1 MMIKIAVVGSK
12 EFMENLLPIAHK
24 LEEIEIDP
32 YIYLH
37 PAESSEILKRLKPCD
52 AIFFSGALPYYMAKE
67 IREQLRIPS
76 TYLQQDET
84 TVASSLLSII
94 YHQSIQP
101 HKISIDLVDRSFITN
116 VFHDIGLKETPQV
129 MDYENMLWSNDEI
142 KSIIDFHLAKYQSG
156 EVDLALTSIHAVYD
170 ELQKIGI
177 PSERMIDPTQSII
190 HGLKDA
196 KIKAE
201 LAKSHS
207 ATVGACII
215 SFIEL
220 QESSLEKLNVISKE
234 LRGSFKQVDEMT
246 FILYTTRGDIESST
260 KTNTIDRLFTNIEG
274 AVSIGFGYGKTV
286 NEAEQN
292 AKIAQGFAKNNPI
305 ERRFYILTSDK
316 ELFGPFPKEQRVQS
330 LKNDNPELMK
340 IAKET
345 KLSPANLSKIIQ
357 FSQSHPSLKFTAA
370 DLSEYLQVTR
380 RSTERLLKKLVDYRY
395 ANICGEEMPYQQ
407 GRPRA
412 IYELNLPLY
421 SFQKF

>member
-1 MMIKIAVVGSK
+1 MIIKIAVVGSK

-52 AIFFSGALPYYMAKE
+52 VIFFSGALPYYMAKE
-67 IREQLRIPS
+67 IRGQLRIPS

-101 HKISIDLVDRSFITN
+101 HKISIDLVDRTFITN
-116 VFHDIGLKETPQV
+116 VFHDIGLKEKPQV
-129 MDYENMLWSNDEI
+129 MDYENMLWSKGEI
-142 KSIIDFHLAKYQSG
+142 NRVIDFHVAKYQSG
-156 EVDLALTSIHAVYD
+156 DSDLALTSIHAVYD

-215 SFIEL
+215 SFMEI
-220 QESSLEKLNVISKE
+220 QESSLEQLNIVSKE

-246 FILYTTRGDIESST
+246 FILYTTRGDIESSI
-260 KTNTIDRLFTNIEG
+260 KTNMIDNVFMSIEG
-274 AVSIGFGYGKTV
+274 RIAIGFGYGKTV
-286 NEAEQN
+286 KEAEQN

-305 ERRFYILTSDK
+305 NHCFYILTSEK

-330 LKNDNPELMK
+330 LKNANPELMK

-380 RSTERLLKKLVDYRY
+380 RSTERLLKKLVDYGY
-395 ANICGEEMPYQQ
+395 AHICGEEMPYQQ

-412 IYELNLPLY
+412 IYELNLPLFL
-421 SFQKF
+421 SF

>member
-12 EFMENLLPIAHK
+12 DFIENLLPIAHK

-37 PAESSEILKRLKPCD
+37 PAESSELLKRLKPCD
-52 AIFFSGALPYYMAKE
+52 VIFFSGALPYYMAKE

-76 TYLQQDET
+76 THLQQDET
-84 TVASSLLSII
+84 TVASSLLSIV
-94 YHQSIQP
+94 YHQGIQP
-101 HKISIDLVDRSFITN
+101 HKISIDLVNRSFITN
-116 VFHDIGLKETPQV
+116 VFNDIGIKETPQV

-142 KSIIDFHLAKYQSG
+142 KRIIDFHLAKYQSG
-156 EVDLALTSIHAVYD
+156 AVDLALTSIHAVYD
-170 ELQKIGI
+170 ELQRLGV
-177 PSERMIDPTQSII
+177 PSERMIDPTKSIVQ
-190 HGLKDA
+190 GLTDA

-215 SFIEL
+215 SFIALKED
-220 QESSLEKLNVISKE
+220 SLKQLHVISKE

-246 FILYTTRGDIESST
+246 FILYTTRGDIESII
-260 KTNTIDRLFTNIEG
+260 KTNMIDHLFTNIEG
-274 AVSIGFGYGKTV
+274 AISIGFGYGKTV
-286 NEAEQN
+286 NDAEQN

-305 ERRFYILTSDK
+305 ESCFYILTSDK

-330 LKNDNPELMK
+330 LKNDNPELIK

-380 RSTERLLKKLVDYRY
+380 RSTERLLKKLVDYGY
-395 ANICGEEMPYQQ
+395 AHICGEEMPYQQ

-412 IYELNLPLY
+412 IYELNLPMY

>member
-12 EFMENLLPIAHK
+12 EFMETILPIAHK

-37 PAESSEILKRLKPCD
+37 PAESSELLKRLKPCD
-52 AIFFSGALPYYMAKE
+52 VIFFSGALPYYMAKE

-84 TVASSLLSII
+84 TVASSILSIM

-101 HKISIDLVDRSFITN
+101 HNISIDLVDRSFITN
-116 VFHDIGLKETPQV
+116 VFHDIGIKESPQV
-129 MDYENMLWSNDEI
+129 FDYENMLWSKDEI
-142 KSIIDFHLAKYQSG
+142 NRVIDFHVAKYQSG
-156 EVDLALTSIHAVYD
+156 EAHLALTSIHAVYD

-177 PSERMIDPTQSII
+177 PSKRMIDPKQSII

-207 ATVGACII
+207 ATVGACMI
-215 SFIEL
+215 
-220 QESSLEKLNVISKE
+220 SSLELREGLLEQLDVISKE
-234 LRGSFKQVDEMT
+234 LRGSFKKIDEMT
-246 FILYTTRGDIESST
+246 FILYTTRGDIESII
-260 KTNTIDRLFTNIEG
+260 KTNMINNLFVNIEG
-274 AVSIGFGYGKTV
+274 TIAIGFGYGKTV
-286 NEAEQN
+286 KEAEQN

-305 ERRFYILTSDK
+305 DHCFYILTSDK

-330 LKNDNPELMK
+330 LKNDNPALMK

-380 RSTERLLKKLVDYRY
+380 RSTERLLKKLVDYGY
-395 ANICGEEMPYQQ
+395 AHICGEEMPYQQ

-412 IYELNLPLY
+412 IYELNLPLFL
-421 SFQKF
+421 SF

>member
-12 EFMENLLPIAHK
+12 EFMENLFPIAQK
-24 LEEIEIDP
+24 LEGIEIDP

-37 PAESSEILKRLKPCD
+37 PTESSELLKCLKPCD
-52 AIFFSGALPYYMAKE
+52 VIFFSGALPYYMAKE

-84 TVASSLLSII
+84 TVASSILSVM
-94 YHQSIQP
+94 YHQRIQP

-116 VFHDIGLKETPQV
+116 VFHDIGIKENPQV
-129 MDYENMLWSNDEI
+129 LDYENMLWSKDEI
-142 KSIIDFHLAKYQSG
+142 NRVIDFHVAKYQSG
-156 EVDLALTSIHAVYD
+156 DAHLALTSIHAVYD

-177 PSERMIDPTQSII
+177 PSERMIDPKQSII

-207 ATVGACII
+207 ATVGACMI
-215 SFIEL
+215 
-220 QESSLEKLNVISKE
+220 SSLELREGLLEQLDAISKE
-234 LRGSFKQVDEMT
+234 LRGSFKKVDEMT
-246 FILYTTRGDIESST
+246 FILYTTRGDIESII
-260 KTNTIDRLFTNIEG
+260 KTNMINNLFASIEG
-274 AVSIGFGYGKTV
+274 TIAIGFGYGKTV
-286 NEAEQN
+286 KEAEQN
-292 AKIAQGFAKNNPI
+292 AKIAQSFAKNNPI
-305 ERRFYILTSDK
+305 DHCFYILTSDK

-380 RSTERLLKKLVDYRY
+380 RSTERLLKKLVDYGY
-395 ANICGEEMPYQQ
+395 AHICGEEMPYQQ

-412 IYELNLPLY
+412 IYEMNLPVSL
-421 SFQKF
+421 SF

>member
-37 PAESSEILKRLKPCD
+37 PAESSELLKRLKPCD
-52 AIFFSGALPYYMAKE
+52 VIFFSGALPYYMAKE
-67 IREQLRIPS
+67 IREQLPIPS

-101 HKISIDLVDRSFITN
+101 HKISIDLVDRSFIKN

-129 MDYENMLWSNDEI
+129 MDYENVLWSNDEI
-142 KSIIDFHLAKYQSG
+142 KRIIDFHLAKYQSG
-156 EVDLALTSIHAVYD
+156 EADLALTSIHAVYD

-201 LAKSHS
+201 LAKSRS

-220 QESSLEKLNVISKE
+220 QEKSFEQLNVISKE

-260 KTNTIDRLFTNIEG
+260 KTNTIDLLFTNIEG

-305 ERRFYILTSDK
+305 ERCFYILTSDK

>member
-12 EFMENLLPIAHK
+12 EFMETLLPVAHK
-24 LEEIEIDP
+24 IEEIEIDP
-32 YIYLH
+32 YIYLN
-37 PAESSEILKRLKPCD
+37 PAESSELLKRLKPCD
-52 AIFFSGALPYYMAKE
+52 FIFFSGALPYYMAKE

-84 TVASSLLSII
+84 TVASSILSVM
-94 YHQSIQP
+94 YHQGIQP
-101 HKISIDLVDRSFITN
+101 HNISIDLVDRSFITN
-116 VFHDIGLKETPQV
+116 VFRDIGIKESPQV
-129 MDYENMLWSNDEI
+129 FDYENMLWSKDEI
-142 KSIIDFHLAKYQSG
+142 KRVIDFHVTKHRSG
-156 EVDLALTSIHAVYD
+156 EAHLALTSIHAVYD

-177 PSERMIDPTQSII
+177 PSERMIDLKQSII

-207 ATVGACII
+207 ATVGACMI
-215 SFIEL
+215 
-220 QESSLEKLNVISKE
+220 SSLKLREGLLEQLDVISKE
-234 LRGSFKQVDEMT
+234 LRGSFKKVDEMT
-246 FILYTTRGDIESST
+246 FILYTTRGDIESII
-260 KTNTIDRLFTNIEG
+260 KTNMINNLFASIKGTI
-274 AVSIGFGYGKTV
+274 AIGFGYGKTV
-286 NEAEQN
+286 KEAEQN
-292 AKIAQGFAKNNPI
+292 AKIAQSFAKNNPI
-305 ERRFYILTSDK
+305 DHCFYILTSDK

-330 LKNDNPELMK
+330 LKNENPELMK

-380 RSTERLLKKLVDYRY
+380 RSTERLLKKLVDYGY
-395 ANICGEEMPYQQ
+395 AHICGEEMPYQQ

-412 IYELNLPLY
+412 IYEMNLPVSL
-421 SFQKF
+421 SF

>member
-12 EFMENLLPIAHK
+12 EFMETLLPIAHK

-37 PAESSEILKRLKPCD
+37 PAESSELLTRLKPCD
-52 AIFFSGALPYYMAKE
+52 FIFFSGALPYYMAKE

-84 TVASSLLSII
+84 TVVSSILSVM
-94 YHQSIQP
+94 YHQRIQP

-116 VFHDIGLKETPQV
+116 VFHDIGIKESPQV
-129 MDYENMLWSNDEI
+129 FDYENMLWNKEEI
-142 KSIIDFHLAKYQSG
+142 NRVIDFHVAKYQSG
-156 EVDLALTSIHAVYD
+156 EAHLALTSIHAVYD
-170 ELQKIGI
+170 ELQKVGI
-177 PSERMIDPTQSII
+177 PSERMIDPKQSII

-207 ATVGACII
+207 ATVGACMI
-215 SFIEL
+215 
-220 QESSLEKLNVISKE
+220 SSLELREGLLEQLDVISKA
-234 LRGSFKQVDEMT
+234 LHGSFKKVDEMT
-246 FILYTTRGDIESST
+246 FILYTTRGDIESII
-260 KTNTIDRLFTNIEG
+260 KTNRIHTLFASIEG
-274 AVSIGFGYGKTV
+274 TIAIGFGYGKTV
-286 NEAEQN
+286 KEAEQN
-292 AKIAQGFAKNNPI
+292 AKIAQSFAKNNPI
-305 ERRFYILTSDK
+305 DHCFYILTSDK

-330 LKNDNPELMK
+330 LKNENPELMK

-380 RSTERLLKKLVDYRY
+380 RSTERLLKKLVDYGY
-395 ANICGEEMPYQQ
+395 AHICGEEMPYQQ

-412 IYELNLPLY
+412 IYELNLPLSL
-421 SFQKF
+421 SF

>member
-12 EFMENLLPIAHK
+12 EFMETLLPVAHK

-37 PAESSEILKRLKPCD
+37 PAESSELLKRLKPCD
-52 AIFFSGALPYYMAKE
+52 VIFFSGALPYYMAKE

-84 TVASSLLSII
+84 TVASSILSVM
-94 YHQSIQP
+94 YHQGIQP
-101 HKISIDLVDRSFITN
+101 HKISIDLVDRSFIIN
-116 VFHDIGLKETPQV
+116 VFQDIGIKESPQ
-129 MDYENMLWSNDEI
+129 MFDYENMLWSKDEI
-142 KSIIDFHLAKYQSG
+142 NRVIDFHVAKYQSG
-156 EVDLALTSIHAVYD
+156 EAQLALTSIHAVYD

-177 PSERMIDPTQSII
+177 PSKRMIDPKQSII

-207 ATVGACII
+207 ATVGACMI
-215 SFIEL
+215 
-220 QESSLEKLNVISKE
+220 SSLELREGLLEQLDVISKE
-234 LRGSFKQVDEMT
+234 LRGSFKKIDEMT
-246 FILYTTRGDIESST
+246 FILYTTRGDIESII
-260 KTNTIDRLFTNIEG
+260 KTNMINNLFASIEG
-274 AVSIGFGYGKTV
+274 TIAIGFGYGKTV
-286 NEAEQN
+286 KEAEQN

-305 ERRFYILTSDK
+305 DHCFYILTSDK

-330 LKNDNPELMK
+330 LKNDNPALMK

-380 RSTERLLKKLVDYRY
+380 RSTERLLKKLVDYGY
-395 ANICGEEMPYQQ
+395 AHICGEEMPYQQ

-412 IYELNLPLY
+412 IYELNLPLSL
-421 SFQKF
+421 SF

>member
-12 EFMENLLPIAHK
+12 EFMETLLPVAHK

-37 PAESSEILKRLKPCD
+37 PAESSELLKCLKPCD
-52 AIFFSGALPYYMAKE
+52 FIFFSGALPYYMAKE

-84 TVASSLLSII
+84 TVASSILSVM
-94 YHQSIQP
+94 YHQRIQP
-101 HKISIDLVDRSFITN
+101 HNISIDLVDRSFITN
-116 VFHDIGLKETPQV
+116 VFHDIGIKESPQV
-129 MDYENMLWSNDEI
+129 LDYENMLWSKDEI
-142 KSIIDFHLAKYQSG
+142 NRVIDFHVAKYQSG
-156 EVDLALTSIHAVYD
+156 DAYLALTSIHAVYD

-177 PSERMIDPTQSII
+177 PSERMIDPKQSII

-201 LAKSHS
+201 LAKIHS
-207 ATVGACII
+207 ATVGACMI
-215 SFIEL
+215 
-220 QESSLEKLNVISKE
+220 SSLKLRVGLLEQLDAISKE
-234 LRGSFKQVDEMT
+234 LRGSFKKVDEMT
-246 FILYTTRGDIESST
+246 FILYTTRGDIESII
-260 KTNTIDRLFTNIEG
+260 KTNMINNLFASIEG
-274 AVSIGFGYGKTV
+274 TIAIGFGYGKTV
-286 NEAEQN
+286 KEAEQN
-292 AKIAQGFAKNNPI
+292 AKIAQSFAKNNPI
-305 ERRFYILTSDK
+305 DHCFYILTSDK

-380 RSTERLLKKLVDYRY
+380 RSTERLLKKLVDYGY
-395 ANICGEEMPYQQ
+395 AHICGEEMPYQQ

-412 IYELNLPLY
+412 IYEMNLPVSL
-421 SFQKF
+421 SF

>member
-12 EFMENLLPIAHK
+12 EFMETILPIAHK

-37 PAESSEILKRLKPCD
+37 PAESSELLKRLKPCD
-52 AIFFSGALPYYMAKE
+52 VIFFSGALPYYMAKE

-84 TVASSLLSII
+84 TVASSILSIM

-101 HKISIDLVDRSFITN
+101 HNISIDLVDRSFITN
-116 VFHDIGLKETPQV
+116 VFHDIGIKESPQV
-129 MDYENMLWSNDEI
+129 FDYENMLWSKDEI
-142 KSIIDFHLAKYQSG
+142 NRVIDFHVAKYQSG
-156 EVDLALTSIHAVYD
+156 EAHLALTSIHAVYD

-177 PSERMIDPTQSII
+177 PSERMIDPKQSII

-201 LAKSHS
+201 LAKSYS

-215 SFIEL
+215 S
-220 QESSLEKLNVISKE
+220 SLELRDGLFEQLDVISKE
-234 LRGSFKQVDEMT
+234 LRGSFKTIDEMT
-246 FILYTTRGDIESST
+246 FILYTTRGDIESII
-260 KTNTIDRLFTNIEG
+260 KTNTMNNLFASIEG
-274 AVSIGFGYGKTV
+274 TIAIGFGYGKTV
-286 NEAEQN
+286 KEAEQN

-305 ERRFYILTSDK
+305 DHCFYILTSDK

-357 FSQSHPSLKFTAA
+357 FSQSNPSLKFTAA

-380 RSTERLLKKLVDYRY
+380 RSTERLLKKLVDYGY
-395 ANICGEEMPYQQ
+395 AHICGEEMPYQQ

-412 IYELNLPLY
+412 LYELNLPLFL
-421 SFQKF
+421 SF

>member
-1 MMIKIAVVGSK
+1 MIIKIAVVGSK

-24 LEEIEIDP
+24 LEEIEIEP

-52 AIFFSGALPYYMAKE
+52 VIFFSGALPYYMAKE

-101 HKISIDLVDRSFITN
+101 HKISIDLVDRTFITN
-116 VFHDIGLKETPQV
+116 VFHDIGLKEKPQV
-129 MDYENMLWSNDEI
+129 MDYENMLWSKDEI
-142 KSIIDFHLAKYQSG
+142 NRVIDFHVAKYQSG
-156 EVDLALTSIHAVYD
+156 DSDLALTSIHAVYD

-215 SFIEL
+215 SFMERK
-220 QESSLEKLNVISKE
+220 ESSLEQLNVVSKE

-246 FILYTTRGDIESST
+246 FILYTTRGDIESSI
-260 KTNTIDRLFTNIEG
+260 KTNMIDSVFMSIEG
-274 AVSIGFGYGKTV
+274 RIAIGFGYGKTV
-286 NEAEQN
+286 KEAEQN
-292 AKIAQGFAKNNPI
+292 AKIAQDFAKNNPI
-305 ERRFYILTSDK
+305 EHCFYILTSEK

-380 RSTERLLKKLVDYRY
+380 RSTERLLKKLVDYGY
-395 ANICGEEMPYQQ
+395 AHICGEEMPYQQ

-412 IYELNLPLY
+412 LYELNLPLFL
-421 SFQKF
+421 SF

>member
-52 AIFFSGALPYYMAKE
+52 VIFFSGALPYYMAKE

-220 QESSLEKLNVISKE
+220 QESSLEQLNVISKE

>member
-12 EFMENLLPIAHK
+12 EFMETILPIAHK

-37 PAESSEILKRLKPCD
+37 PAESSELLKRLKPCD
-52 AIFFSGALPYYMAKE
+52 VIFFSGALPYYMAKE

-84 TVASSLLSII
+84 TVASSILSIM

-101 HKISIDLVDRSFITN
+101 HNISIDLVDRSFITN
-116 VFHDIGLKETPQV
+116 VFHDIGIKESPQV
-129 MDYENMLWSNDEI
+129 FDYENMLWSKDEI
-142 KSIIDFHLAKYQSG
+142 NRVIDFHVAKYQSG
-156 EVDLALTSIHAVYD
+156 EAHLALTSIHAVYD
-170 ELQKIGI
+170 ELQKLGV

-201 LAKSHS
+201 LAKSYS

-215 SFIEL
+215 S
-220 QESSLEKLNVISKE
+220 SLELRDGLLEQLDVISKE
-234 LRGSFKQVDEMT
+234 LRGSFKTIDEMT
-246 FILYTTRGDIESST
+246 FILYTTRGDIESII
-260 KTNTIDRLFTNIEG
+260 KTNTMNNLFASIEG
-274 AVSIGFGYGKTV
+274 TIAIGFGYGKTV
-286 NEAEQN
+286 KEAEQN

-305 ERRFYILTSDK
+305 DHCFYILTSDK

-380 RSTERLLKKLVDYRY
+380 RSTERLLKKLVDYGY
-395 ANICGEEMPYQQ
+395 AHICGEEMPYQQ

-412 IYELNLPLY
+412 LYELNLPLFL
-421 SFQKF
+421 SF

>member
-12 EFMENLLPIAHK
+12 EFMETLLPIAHK

-37 PAESSEILKRLKPCD
+37 PAESSELLTRLKPCD
-52 AIFFSGALPYYMAKE
+52 FIFFSGALPYYMAKE

-84 TVASSLLSII
+84 TVVSSILSVM
-94 YHQSIQP
+94 YHQRIQP

-116 VFHDIGLKETPQV
+116 VFHDIGIKESPQV
-129 MDYENMLWSNDEI
+129 FDYENMLWSKEEI
-142 KSIIDFHLAKYQSG
+142 NRVIDFHVAKYQSG
-156 EVDLALTSIHAVYD
+156 EAHLALTSIHAVYD
-170 ELQKIGI
+170 ELQKVGI
-177 PSERMIDPTQSII
+177 PSERMIDPKQSII

-207 ATVGACII
+207 ATVGACMI
-215 SFIEL
+215 
-220 QESSLEKLNVISKE
+220 SSLELREGLLEQLDAISKA
-234 LRGSFKQVDEMT
+234 LHGSFKKVDEMT
-246 FILYTTRGDIESST
+246 FILYTTRGDIESII
-260 KTNTIDRLFTNIEG
+260 KTNMIHTLFASIEG
-274 AVSIGFGYGKTV
+274 TIAIGFGYGKTV
-286 NEAEQN
+286 KEAEQN
-292 AKIAQGFAKNNPI
+292 AKIAQSFAKNNPI
-305 ERRFYILTSDK
+305 DHCFYILTSDK

-330 LKNDNPELMK
+330 LKNENPELMK

-380 RSTERLLKKLVDYRY
+380 RSTERLLKKLVDYGY
-395 ANICGEEMPYQQ
+395 AHICGEEMPYQQ

-412 IYELNLPLY
+412 IYELNLPLSL
-421 SFQKF
+421 SF

>member
-52 AIFFSGALPYYMAKE
+52 VIFFSGALPYYMAKE

>member
-12 EFMENLLPIAHK
+12 EFMETLLPIAHK

-32 YIYLH
+32 YVYLH
-37 PAESSEILKRLKPCD
+37 PAESSELLKCLKPCD
-52 AIFFSGALPYYMAKE
+52 FIFFSGALPYYMAKE

-84 TVASSLLSII
+84 TVASSILSVM
-94 YHQSIQP
+94 YHQGVQP
-101 HKISIDLVDRSFITN
+101 HKISIDLVDRSFIIN
-116 VFHDIGLKETPQV
+116 VFHDIGIKESPQV
-129 MDYENMLWSNDEI
+129 FDYENMLWSKDEI
-142 KSIIDFHLAKYQSG
+142 NRVIDFHVAKYQSG
-156 EVDLALTSIHAVYD
+156 EAHLALTSIHAVYD

-177 PSERMIDPTQSII
+177 PSERMIDPKQSII

-201 LAKSHS
+201 LARSHS

-215 SFIEL
+215 S
-220 QESSLEKLNVISKE
+220 SLELRDGLLEQLDVISKE
-234 LRGSFKQVDEMT
+234 LRGSFKTIDEMT
-246 FILYTTRGDIESST
+246 FILYTTRGDIESII
-260 KTNTIDRLFTNIEG
+260 KTNMINNLFASIEG
-274 AVSIGFGYGKTV
+274 TIAIGFGYGKTV
-286 NEAEQN
+286 KEAEQN

-305 ERRFYILTSDK
+305 DHCFYILTSDK

-380 RSTERLLKKLVDYRY
+380 RSTERLLKKLVDYGY
-395 ANICGEEMPYQQ
+395 AHICGEEMPYQQ

-412 IYELNLPLY
+412 LYELNLPLFL
-421 SFQKF
+421 SF

>member
-12 EFMENLLPIAHK
+12 EFMETLLPIAHK

-37 PAESSEILKRLKPCD
+37 PAESSELLTRLKPCD
-52 AIFFSGALPYYMAKE
+52 FIFFSGALPYYMAKE

-84 TVASSLLSII
+84 TVVSSILSVM
-94 YHQSIQP
+94 YHQRIQP

-116 VFHDIGLKETPQV
+116 VFHDIGIKESPQV
-129 MDYENMLWSNDEI
+129 FDYENMLWSKEEI
-142 KSIIDFHLAKYQSG
+142 NRIMDFHIAKYQSG
-156 EVDLALTSIHAVYD
+156 EAHLALTSIHAVYD

-177 PSERMIDPTQSII
+177 PSERMIDPKQSII

-207 ATVGACII
+207 ATVGACMI
-215 SFIEL
+215 
-220 QESSLEKLNVISKE
+220 SSLELREGLLEQLDAISKE
-234 LRGSFKQVDEMT
+234 LRGSFKKVDEMT
-246 FILYTTRGDIESST
+246 FILYTTRGDIESII
-260 KTNTIDRLFTNIEG
+260 KTNMINHLFASIEG
-274 AVSIGFGYGKTV
+274 TIAIGFGYGKTV
-286 NEAEQN
+286 KEAEQN
-292 AKIAQGFAKNNPI
+292 AKIAQSFAKNNPI
-305 ERRFYILTSDK
+305 DHCFYILTSDK

-357 FSQSHPSLKFTAA
+357 FSQSHPSLNFTAA

-380 RSTERLLKKLVDYRY
+380 RSTERLLKKLVDYGY
-395 ANICGEEMPYQQ
+395 AHICGEEMPYQQ

-412 IYELNLPLY
+412 IYEMNLPVSL
-421 SFQKF
+421 SF

>member
-12 EFMENLLPIAHK
+12 EFMETLLPVAHK

-37 PAESSEILKRLKPCD
+37 PAESSELLKRLKPCD
-52 AIFFSGALPYYMAKE
+52 VIFFSGALPYYMAKE

-84 TVASSLLSII
+84 TVASSILSVM
-94 YHQSIQP
+94 YHQGIQP
-101 HKISIDLVDRSFITN
+101 HKISIDLVDRSFIIN
-116 VFHDIGLKETPQV
+116 VFQDIGIKESPQV
-129 MDYENMLWSNDEI
+129 FDYENMLWSKDEI
-142 KSIIDFHLAKYQSG
+142 NRVIDFHVAKYQSG
-156 EVDLALTSIHAVYD
+156 EAQLALTSIHTVYD

-177 PSERMIDPTQSII
+177 PSKRMIDPKQSII

-207 ATVGACII
+207 ATVGACMI
-215 SFIEL
+215 
-220 QESSLEKLNVISKE
+220 SSLELREGFLEQLDVISKE
-234 LRGSFKQVDEMT
+234 LRGSFKKIDEMT
-246 FILYTTRGDIESST
+246 FILYTTRGDIESII
-260 KTNTIDRLFTNIEG
+260 KTNMINNLFASIEG
-274 AVSIGFGYGKTV
+274 TIAIGFGYGKTV
-286 NEAEQN
+286 KEAEQN

-305 ERRFYILTSDK
+305 DHCFYILTSDK

-330 LKNDNPELMK
+330 LKNDNPALMK

-380 RSTERLLKKLVDYRY
+380 RSTERLLKKLVDYGY
-395 ANICGEEMPYQQ
+395 AHICGEEMPYQQ

-412 IYELNLPLY
+412 IYELNLPLSL
-421 SFQKF
+421 SF

>member
-12 EFMENLLPIAHK
+12 EFMENLFPIAHK

-37 PAESSEILKRLKPCD
+37 PAESSELLKRLKPCD

-76 TYLQQDET
+76 TYLQQGET

-94 YHQSIQP
+94 YHQGIQP

-116 VFHDIGLKETPQV
+116 VFHDIGIKENPQV
-129 MDYENMLWSNDEI
+129 LDYENMLWSKDEI
-142 KSIIDFHLAKYQSG
+142 SRIIDFHVDKYQAG
-156 EVDLALTSIHAVYD
+156 EADLALTSIHTVYD
-170 ELQKIGI
+170 ELQAIGI

-190 HGLKDA
+190 QGLKDA

-207 ATVGACII
+207 ATVGACMI
-215 SFIEL
+215 
-220 QESSLEKLNVISKE
+220 SSLELQKSLLEQLDVISKE

-246 FILYTTRGDIESST
+246 FILYTTRGDIESII
-260 KTNTIDRLFTNIEG
+260 KTNMIDNVFTSIEG
-274 AVSIGFGYGKTV
+274 RIAIGFGYGKTV
-286 NEAEQN
+286 KEAEQN

-305 ERRFYILTSDK
+305 DRCFYILTSDK
-316 ELFGPFPKEQRVQS
+316 ELFGPFPKDQRVQS
-330 LKNDNPELMK
+330 LRNDHPELVK

-380 RSTERLLKKLVDYRY
+380 RSTERLLKKLVDYGY
-395 ANICGEEMPYQQ
+395 AHICGEEMPYQQ

-412 IYELNLPLY
+412 IYELNLPLLL
-421 SFQKF
+421 SF

>member
-12 EFMENLLPIAHK
+12 EFMETLLPIAHK

-37 PAESSEILKRLKPCD
+37 PAESSELLTRLKPCD
-52 AIFFSGALPYYMAKE
+52 FIFFSGALPYYMAKE

-84 TVASSLLSII
+84 TVVSSILSVM
-94 YHQSIQP
+94 YHQGIQP

-116 VFHDIGLKETPQV
+116 VFHDIGIKESPQV
-129 MDYENMLWSNDEI
+129 FDYENMLWSKDEI
-142 KSIIDFHLAKYQSG
+142 NRVTDFHIAKYQSG
-156 EVDLALTSIHAVYD
+156 EAHLALTSIHAVYD

-177 PSERMIDPTQSII
+177 PSERMIDPKQSII

-207 ATVGACII
+207 ATVGACMI
-215 SFIEL
+215 
-220 QESSLEKLNVISKE
+220 SSLELREDLLEQLDAISKA
-234 LRGSFKQVDEMT
+234 LHGSFKKVDEMT
-246 FILYTTRGDIESST
+246 FILYTTRGDIESII
-260 KTNTIDRLFTNIEG
+260 KTNMINTLFASIEG
-274 AVSIGFGYGKTV
+274 TIAMGFGYGKTV
-286 NEAEQN
+286 KEAEQN
-292 AKIAQGFAKNNPI
+292 AKIAQSFAKNNPI
-305 ERRFYILTSDK
+305 DYCFYILTSDK

-330 LKNDNPELMK
+330 LKNENPELMK

-380 RSTERLLKKLVDYRY
+380 RSTERLLKKLVDYGY
-395 ANICGEEMPYQQ
+395 AHICGEEMPYQQ

-412 IYELNLPLY
+412 IYELNLPLSL
-421 SFQKF
+421 SF

>member
-52 AIFFSGALPYYMAKE
+52 VIFFSGALPYYMAKE

-116 VFHDIGLKETPQV
+116 VFHDIGLKEMPQV

-220 QESSLEKLNVISKE
+220 QERLFEQLNVISKE

-260 KTNTIDRLFTNIEG
+260 KTNAIDRLFTNIEG
-274 AVSIGFGYGKTV
+274 VVSIGFGYGKTV

-380 RSTERLLKKLVDYRY
+380 RSTERLLKKLVDCRY

>member
-1 MMIKIAVVGSK
+1 MMIKIAVIGSK
-12 EFMENLLPIAHK
+12 EFMENLLSFSHK

-37 PAESSEILKRLKPCD
+37 PTESSEILRRLKPCD
-52 AIFFSGALPYYMAKE
+52 VIFFSGALPYYMAKE
-67 IREQLRIPS
+67 IREQLTIPS
-76 TYLQQDET
+76 VYLQQDET
-84 TVASSLLSII
+84 TVASSLLSIV
-94 YHQSIQP
+94 YHQGIQP
-101 HKISIDLVDRSFITN
+101 HKISIDLVNRSFITN
-116 VFHDIGLKETPQV
+116 VFNDIGLKETPQV

-142 KSIIDFHLAKYQSG
+142 MKITDFHLAKYQSG
-156 EVDLALTSIHAVYD
+156 AVDLALTSIHAVYD
-170 ELQKIGI
+170 ELQRLGV
-177 PSERMIDPTQSII
+177 PAERMIDPTKSII
-190 HGLKDA
+190 QGLKDA

-220 QESSLEKLNVISKE
+220 QESSLEQLNVISKE

-246 FILYTTRGDIESST
+246 FILYTTRGDIESII
-260 KTNTIDRLFTNIEG
+260 KTNTLNQLFMNIEG
-274 AVSIGFGYGKTV
+274 AIAIGFGYGKTV

-292 AKIAQGFAKNNPI
+292 AKIAQGFAKNNPV
-305 ERRFYILTSDK
+305 ESCFYILTSDK

-330 LKNDNPELMK
+330 LKNDNPELIK

-380 RSTERLLKKLVDYRY
+380 RSTERLLKKLVDYGY

-412 IYELNLPLY
+412 IYELNLPMY

>member
-170 ELQKIGI
+170 ELQK
-177 PSERMIDPTQSII
+177 
-190 HGLKDA
+190 
-196 KIKAE
+196 
-201 LAKSHS
+201 
-207 ATVGACII
+207 
-215 SFIEL
+215 
-220 QESSLEKLNVISKE
+220 
-234 LRGSFKQVDEMT
+234 
-246 FILYTTRGDIESST
+246 
-260 KTNTIDRLFTNIEG
+260 
-274 AVSIGFGYGKTV
+274 
-286 NEAEQN
+286 
-292 AKIAQGFAKNNPI
+292 
-305 ERRFYILTSDK
+305 
-316 ELFGPFPKEQRVQS
+316 
-330 LKNDNPELMK
+330 
-340 IAKET
+340 
-345 KLSPANLSKIIQ
+345 
-357 FSQSHPSLKFTAA
+357 
-370 DLSEYLQVTR
+370 
-380 RSTERLLKKLVDYRY
+380 
-395 ANICGEEMPYQQ
+395 
-407 GRPRA
+407 
-412 IYELNLPLY
+412 
-421 SFQKF
+421 

>member
-12 EFMENLLPIAHK
+12 EFMETLLPVAHK
-24 LEEIEIDP
+24 LEEIEIDS

-37 PAESSEILKRLKPCD
+37 PAESSELLKRLKPCD
-52 AIFFSGALPYYMAKE
+52 VIFFSGALPYYMAKE

-84 TVASSLLSII
+84 TVASSILSVM
-94 YHQSIQP
+94 YHQGIQP
-101 HKISIDLVDRSFITN
+101 HKISIDLVDRSFIIN
-116 VFHDIGLKETPQV
+116 VFQDIGIKESPQV
-129 MDYENMLWSNDEI
+129 FDYENMLWSKDEI
-142 KSIIDFHLAKYQSG
+142 NRVIDFHVAKYQSG
-156 EVDLALTSIHAVYD
+156 EAQLALTSIHAVYD

-177 PSERMIDPTQSII
+177 PSKRMIDPKQSII

-207 ATVGACII
+207 ATVGACMI
-215 SFIEL
+215 
-220 QESSLEKLNVISKE
+220 SSLELREGLLEQLDVISKE
-234 LRGSFKQVDEMT
+234 LRGSFKKIDEMT
-246 FILYTTRGDIESST
+246 FILYTTRGDIESII
-260 KTNTIDRLFTNIEG
+260 KTNMINNLFASIEG
-274 AVSIGFGYGKTV
+274 TIAIGFGYGKTV
-286 NEAEQN
+286 KEAEQN

-305 ERRFYILTSDK
+305 DHCFYILTSDK

-330 LKNDNPELMK
+330 LKNDNPVLMK

-380 RSTERLLKKLVDYRY
+380 RSTERLLKKLVDYGY
-395 ANICGEEMPYQQ
+395 AHICGEEMPYQQ

-412 IYELNLPLY
+412 IYELNLPLSL
-421 SFQKF
+421 SF

>member
-12 EFMENLLPIAHK
+12 EFMETLLPIAHK

-37 PAESSEILKRLKPCD
+37 PAESSELLTRLKPCD
-52 AIFFSGALPYYMAKE
+52 FIFFSGALPYYMAKE

-84 TVASSLLSII
+84 TVVSSILSVM
-94 YHQSIQP
+94 YHQRIQP

-116 VFHDIGLKETPQV
+116 VFHDIGIKESPQV
-129 MDYENMLWSNDEI
+129 FDYENMLWSKEEI
-142 KSIIDFHLAKYQSG
+142 NRVTDFHIAKYQSG
-156 EVDLALTSIHAVYD
+156 EAHLALTSIHAVYD

-177 PSERMIDPTQSII
+177 PSERMIDPKQSII

-207 ATVGACII
+207 ATVGACMI
-215 SFIEL
+215 
-220 QESSLEKLNVISKE
+220 SSLELREGLLEQLDAISKA
-234 LRGSFKQVDEMT
+234 LHGSFKKVDEMT
-246 FILYTTRGDIESST
+246 FILYTTRGDIESII
-260 KTNTIDRLFTNIEG
+260 KTNMINTLFANIEDTI
-274 AVSIGFGYGKTV
+274 AIGFGYGKTV
-286 NEAEQN
+286 KEAEQN
-292 AKIAQGFAKNNPI
+292 AKIAQSFAKNNPI
-305 ERRFYILTSDK
+305 DHCFYILTSDK

-330 LKNDNPELMK
+330 LKNENPELMK

-380 RSTERLLKKLVDYRY
+380 RSTERLLKKLVDYGY
-395 ANICGEEMPYQQ
+395 AHICGEEMPYQQ

-412 IYELNLPLY
+412 IYELNLPLSL
-421 SFQKF
+421 SF

>member
-32 YIYLH
+32 YMYLH
-37 PAESSEILKRLKPCD
+37 PAESSELLKRLKPCD
-52 AIFFSGALPYYMAKE
+52 VIFFSGALPYYMAKE

-94 YHQSIQP
+94 YHQSIPP

-129 MDYENMLWSNDEI
+129 MDYENMLWSNNEI

-207 ATVGACII
+207 ATVGACMI
-215 SFIEL
+215 
-220 QESSLEKLNVISKE
+220 SSLELRKSLIEQLDVISKE
-234 LRGSFKQVDEMT
+234 LRGSFKQVDDMT
-246 FILYTTRGDIESST
+246 FILYTTRGDIESII
-260 KTNTIDRLFTNIEG
+260 KTNMIDNVFTSIEG
-274 AVSIGFGYGKTV
+274 RIAIGFGYGKTV
-286 NEAEQN
+286 KEAEQN

-305 ERRFYILTSDK
+305 DRCFYILTSDK
-316 ELFGPFPKEQRVQS
+316 ELFGPFPKDQRVQS
-330 LKNDNPELMK
+330 LRNDHPELVK

-380 RSTERLLKKLVDYRY
+380 RSTERLLKKLVDYGY
-395 ANICGEEMPYQQ
+395 AHICGEEMPYQQ

-412 IYELNLPLY
+412 MYELNLPLFL
-421 SFQKF
+421 SF

>member
-12 EFMENLLPIAHK
+12 EFMETLLPIAHK

-37 PAESSEILKRLKPCD
+37 PAESSELLTRLKPCD
-52 AIFFSGALPYYMAKE
+52 FIFFSGALPYYMAKE

-84 TVASSLLSII
+84 TVVSSILSVM
-94 YHQSIQP
+94 YHQRIQP

-116 VFHDIGLKETPQV
+116 VFHDIGIKESPQV
-129 MDYENMLWSNDEI
+129 FDYKNMLWSKEEI
-142 KSIIDFHLAKYQSG
+142 NRIMDFHIAKYQSG
-156 EVDLALTSIHAVYD
+156 EAHLALTSIHAVYD

-207 ATVGACII
+207 ATVGACMI
-215 SFIEL
+215 
-220 QESSLEKLNVISKE
+220 SSLELREGLLEQLDAISKA
-234 LRGSFKQVDEMT
+234 LRGSFKKVDEVT
-246 FILYTTRGDIESST
+246 FILYTTRGDIESII
-260 KTNTIDRLFTNIEG
+260 KTNMINNLFANIERTI
-274 AVSIGFGYGKTV
+274 AIGFGYGKTV
-286 NEAEQN
+286 KEAEQN
-292 AKIAQGFAKNNPI
+292 AKIAQSFAKNNPI
-305 ERRFYILTSDK
+305 DHCFYILTSDK

-357 FSQSHPSLKFTAA
+357 FSQSHPSLNFTAA

-380 RSTERLLKKLVDYRY
+380 RSTERLLKKLVDYGY
-395 ANICGEEMPYQQ
+395 AHICGEEMPYQQ

-412 IYELNLPLY
+412 IYEMNLPVSL
-421 SFQKF
+421 SF

>member
-52 AIFFSGALPYYMAKE
+52 VIFFSGALPYYMAKE

-220 QESSLEKLNVISKE
+220 QERLFEQLNVISKE

-260 KTNTIDRLFTNIEG
+260 KTNAIDRLFTNIEG
-274 AVSIGFGYGKTV
+274 VVSIGFGYGKTV

>member
-12 EFMENLLPIAHK
+12 EFMETLLPIAHK

-37 PAESSEILKRLKPCD
+37 PAESSELLTRLKPCD
-52 AIFFSGALPYYMAKE
+52 FIFFSGALPYYMAKE

-84 TVASSLLSII
+84 TVVSSILSVM
-94 YHQSIQP
+94 YHQRIQP

-116 VFHDIGLKETPQV
+116 VFHDIGIKESPQV
-129 MDYENMLWSNDEI
+129 FDYENMLWSKEEI
-142 KSIIDFHLAKYQSG
+142 NRIMDFHIAKYQSG
-156 EVDLALTSIHAVYD
+156 EAHLALTSIHAVYD

-207 ATVGACII
+207 ATVGACMI
-215 SFIEL
+215 
-220 QESSLEKLNVISKE
+220 SSLELREGLLEQLDTISKA
-234 LRGSFKQVDEMT
+234 LHGSFKKVDEMT
-246 FILYTTRGDIESST
+246 FTLYTTRGDIESII
-260 KTNTIDRLFTNIEG
+260 KTNMINTVFASIERMI
-274 AVSIGFGYGKTV
+274 AIGFGYGKTV
-286 NEAEQN
+286 KEAEQN
-292 AKIAQGFAKNNPI
+292 AKIAQSFAKNNPI
-305 ERRFYILTSDK
+305 DHCFYILTSDK

-357 FSQSHPSLKFTAA
+357 FSQSHPSLNFTAA

-380 RSTERLLKKLVDYRY
+380 RSTERLLKKLVDYGY
-395 ANICGEEMPYQQ
+395 AHICGEEMPYQQ

-412 IYELNLPLY
+412 IYEMNLPVSL
-421 SFQKF
+421 SF

>member
-12 EFMENLLPIAHK
+12 EFMETLLPIAHK

-37 PAESSEILKRLKPCD
+37 PAESSELLTRLKPCD
-52 AIFFSGALPYYMAKE
+52 FIFFSGALPYYMAKE

-84 TVASSLLSII
+84 TVVSSILSVM
-94 YHQSIQP
+94 YHQGIQP

-116 VFHDIGLKETPQV
+116 VFHDIGIKESPQV
-129 MDYENMLWSNDEI
+129 FDYENMLWSKDEI
-142 KSIIDFHLAKYQSG
+142 NRVTDFHIAKYQSG
-156 EVDLALTSIHAVYD
+156 EAHLALTSIHAVYD

-177 PSERMIDPTQSII
+177 PSERMIDPKQSII

-207 ATVGACII
+207 ATVGACMI
-215 SFIEL
+215 
-220 QESSLEKLNVISKE
+220 SSLELREDLLEQLDAISKA
-234 LRGSFKQVDEMT
+234 LHGSFKKVDEMT
-246 FILYTTRGDIESST
+246 FILYTTRGDIESII
-260 KTNTIDRLFTNIEG
+260 KTNMINTLFASIEG
-274 AVSIGFGYGKTV
+274 TIAIGFGYGKTV
-286 NEAEQN
+286 KEAEQN
-292 AKIAQGFAKNNPI
+292 AKIAQSFAKNNPI
-305 ERRFYILTSDK
+305 DYCFYILTSDK

-330 LKNDNPELMK
+330 LKNENPELMK

-380 RSTERLLKKLVDYRY
+380 RSTERLLKKLVDYGY
-395 ANICGEEMPYQQ
+395 AHICGEEMPYQQ

-412 IYELNLPLY
+412 IYELNLPLSL
-421 SFQKF
+421 SF

>member
-52 AIFFSGALPYYMAKE
+52 VIFFSGALPYYMAKE

-220 QESSLEKLNVISKE
+220 QERLFEQLNVISKE

-260 KTNTIDRLFTNIEG
+260 KTNAIDRLFTNIEG
-274 AVSIGFGYGKTV
+274 VVSIGFGYGKTI

>member
-12 EFMENLLPIAHK
+12 EFMETLLPIAHK

-37 PAESSEILKRLKPCD
+37 PAESSELLTRLKPCD
-52 AIFFSGALPYYMAKE
+52 FIFFSGALPYYMAKE

-84 TVASSLLSII
+84 TVVSSILSVM
-94 YHQSIQP
+94 YHQRIQP

-116 VFHDIGLKETPQV
+116 VFHDIGIKESPQV
-129 MDYENMLWSNDEI
+129 FDYENMLWSKDEI
-142 KSIIDFHLAKYQSG
+142 NRVTDFHIAKYQSG
-156 EVDLALTSIHAVYD
+156 EAHLALTSIHAVYD
-170 ELQKIGI
+170 ELQKVGI
-177 PSERMIDPTQSII
+177 PSERMIDPKQSII

-207 ATVGACII
+207 ATVGACMI
-215 SFIEL
+215 
-220 QESSLEKLNVISKE
+220 SSLELREGLLEQLDAISKA
-234 LRGSFKQVDEMT
+234 LHGSFKKVDGMT
-246 FILYTTRGDIESST
+246 FILYTTRGDIESII
-260 KTNTIDRLFTNIEG
+260 KTNMIHTLFASIEG
-274 AVSIGFGYGKTV
+274 TIAIGFGYGKTV
-286 NEAEQN
+286 KEAEQN
-292 AKIAQGFAKNNPI
+292 AKIAQSFAKNNPI
-305 ERRFYILTSDK
+305 DHCFYILTSDK

-330 LKNDNPELMK
+330 LKNENPELMK

-357 FSQSHPSLKFTAA
+357 FSQSHSSLKFTAA

-380 RSTERLLKKLVDYRY
+380 RSTERLLKKLVDYGY
-395 ANICGEEMPYQQ
+395 AHICGEEMPYQQ

-412 IYELNLPLY
+412 IYELNLPLSL
-421 SFQKF
+421 SF

>member
-12 EFMENLLPIAHK
+12 EFMETLLPIAHK

-37 PAESSEILKRLKPCD
+37 PAESSELLTHLKPCD
-52 AIFFSGALPYYMAKE
+52 FIFFSGALPYYMAKE

-84 TVASSLLSII
+84 TVVSSILSVM
-94 YHQSIQP
+94 YHQGIQP

-116 VFHDIGLKETPQV
+116 VFHDIGIKESPQV
-129 MDYENMLWSNDEI
+129 FDYENMLWSKEEI
-142 KSIIDFHLAKYQSG
+142 NRVIDFHVAKYQSG
-156 EVDLALTSIHAVYD
+156 EVHLALTSIHAVYD
-170 ELQKIGI
+170 ELQKVGI
-177 PSERMIDPTQSII
+177 PSERMIDPKQSII

-207 ATVGACII
+207 ATVGACMI
-215 SFIEL
+215 
-220 QESSLEKLNVISKE
+220 SSLELREGLLEQLDAISKA
-234 LRGSFKQVDEMT
+234 LHGSFTKVDEMT
-246 FILYTTRGDIESST
+246 FILYTTRGDIESII
-260 KTNTIDRLFTNIEG
+260 KTNMINTLFASVEGTI
-274 AVSIGFGYGKTV
+274 AIGFGYGKTV
-286 NEAEQN
+286 KEAEQN
-292 AKIAQGFAKNNPI
+292 AKIAQSFAKNNPI
-305 ERRFYILTSDK
+305 DHCFYILTSDK

-330 LKNDNPELMK
+330 LKNENPELMK

-357 FSQSHPSLKFTAA
+357 FSQSHSSLKFTAA

-380 RSTERLLKKLVDYRY
+380 RSTERLLKKLVDYGY
-395 ANICGEEMPYQQ
+395 AHICGEEMPYQQ

-412 IYELNLPLY
+412 IYELNLPLSL
-421 SFQKF
+421 SF

>member
-12 EFMENLLPIAHK
+12 EFMETLLPVAHK

-37 PAESSEILKRLKPCD
+37 PAESSELLKRLKPCD
-52 AIFFSGALPYYMAKE
+52 VIFFSGALPYYMAKE

-84 TVASSLLSII
+84 TVASSILSVM
-94 YHQSIQP
+94 YHQGIQP
-101 HKISIDLVDRSFITN
+101 HKISIDLVDRSFIIN
-116 VFHDIGLKETPQV
+116 VFQDIGIKESPQV
-129 MDYENMLWSNDEI
+129 FDYENMLWSKDEI
-142 KSIIDFHLAKYQSG
+142 NRVIDFHVAKYQSG
-156 EVDLALTSIHAVYD
+156 EAQLALTSIHAVYD

-177 PSERMIDPTQSII
+177 PSKRMIDPKQSII

-207 ATVGACII
+207 ATVGACMI
-215 SFIEL
+215 
-220 QESSLEKLNVISKE
+220 SSLELREGLLEQLDVISKE
-234 LRGSFKQVDEMT
+234 LRGSFKKIDEMT
-246 FILYTTRGDIESST
+246 FILYTTRGDIESII
-260 KTNTIDRLFTNIEG
+260 KTNMINNLFASIEG
-274 AVSIGFGYGKTV
+274 TIAIGFGYGKTV
-286 NEAEQN
+286 KEAEQN
-292 AKIAQGFAKNNPI
+292 AKIAQGFAKNNSI
-305 ERRFYILTSDK
+305 DHCFYILTSDK

-330 LKNDNPELMK
+330 LKNDNPALMK

-380 RSTERLLKKLVDYRY
+380 RSTERLLKKLVDYGY
-395 ANICGEEMPYQQ
+395 AHICGEEMPYQQ

-412 IYELNLPLY
+412 IYELNLPLSL
-421 SFQKF
+421 SF

>member
-12 EFMENLLPIAHK
+12 EFMETLLPIAHK

-37 PAESSEILKRLKPCD
+37 PAESSELLTRLKPCD
-52 AIFFSGALPYYMAKE
+52 FIFFSGALPYYMAKE

-84 TVASSLLSII
+84 TVVSSILSVM
-94 YHQSIQP
+94 YHQRIQP

-116 VFHDIGLKETPQV
+116 VFHDIGIKESPQV
-129 MDYENMLWSNDEI
+129 FDYENMLWSKEEI
-142 KSIIDFHLAKYQSG
+142 NRIMDFHIAKYQSG
-156 EVDLALTSIHAVYD
+156 EAHLALTSIHAVYD

-207 ATVGACII
+207 ATVGACMI
-215 SFIEL
+215 
-220 QESSLEKLNVISKE
+220 SSLELREGLLEQLDAISKA
-234 LRGSFKQVDEMT
+234 LCGSFKKVDEVT
-246 FILYTTRGDIESST
+246 FILYTTRGDIESII
-260 KTNTIDRLFTNIEG
+260 KTNMINHLFASIEG
-274 AVSIGFGYGKTV
+274 TIAIGFGYGKTV
-286 NEAEQN
+286 KEAEQN
-292 AKIAQGFAKNNPI
+292 AKIAQSFAKNNPI
-305 ERRFYILTSDK
+305 DHCFYILTSDK

-357 FSQSHPSLKFTAA
+357 FSQSHPSLNFTAA

-380 RSTERLLKKLVDYRY
+380 RSTERLLKKLVDYGY
-395 ANICGEEMPYQQ
+395 AHICGEEMPYQQ

-412 IYELNLPLY
+412 IYEMNLPVSL
-421 SFQKF
+421 SF